1 MQLNSVVCQNH
12 RLVALFVAEDFGH
25 MVKLI
30 ATQRD
35 GVAVYVT
42 GVYKKSAYFH
52 KYYVLSLSIAFVL
65 MQDTIVVVNNDN
77 VMNMPTTEK

>member
-1 MQLNSVVCQNH
+1 MQLNAVVCQNH

-30 ATQRD
+30 ASQRD
-35 GVAVYVT
+35 GVAVDIT

-52 KYYVLSLSIAFVL
+52 KCDFLFWLYAFFSFRARQSSLSAL
-65 MQDTIVVVNNDN
+65 SMMT
-77 VMNMPTTEK
+77 